1 MLWNPPKKPM
11 LTPCV
16 GICTL
21 DRDGYCEGCWRT
33 GRRDRSL
40 GLVER
45 RRAARIMRDVLPQRE
60 AQRA

>member
-33 GRRDRSL
+33 VDEIARWASL
-40 GLVER
+40 SDEER
-45 RRAARIMRDVLPQRE
+45 ARIMRDVLPQRE
-60 AQRA
+60 TQRA

>member
-33 GRRDRSL
+33 VDEIARWASL
-40 GLVER
+40 DEHER
-45 RRAARIMRDVLPQRE
+45 ERIMRDVLPQRE
-60 AQRA
+60 AERA